1 MCIEGGNGNE
11 EGLGNRVGFTK
22 RRQVLSI
29 KKKKKAQI
37 GKSLSWDQDSGTV
50 SPEEIGEK
58 RTRVW

>member
-1 MCIEGGNGNE
+1 MGMRRDWGIEWGLQS
-11 EGLGNRVGFTK
+11 EGKCFHL
-22 RRQVLSI
+22 

-50 SPEEIGEK
+50 SPEETGKK

>member
-1 MCIEGGNGNE
+1 MRRDWGIEWGLQR
-11 EGLGNRVGFTK
+11 EGKCFQL
-22 RRQVLSI
+22 